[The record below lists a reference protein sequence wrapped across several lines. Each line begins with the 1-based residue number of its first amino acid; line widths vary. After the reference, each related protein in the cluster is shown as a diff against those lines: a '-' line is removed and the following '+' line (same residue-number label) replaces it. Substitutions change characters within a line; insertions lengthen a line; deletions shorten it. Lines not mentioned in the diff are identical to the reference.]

1 MNWTFLLWPF
11 IAQSQI
17 KLMCLKQLDCGNYN
31 SKYQYL
37 KWNTKMGNIPK
48 LSWIFLTELT
58 LLTFNKGYNLVEYL
72 MEIMFESKLRKMFN
86 MLTNTSREIW
96 KISVLKSL
104 SISWSCLFCYCVLYT
119 KYCLSKII
127 LTTDNRQ
134 TILKDND

>member
-1 MNWTFLLWPF
+1 
-11 IAQSQI
+11 
-17 KLMCLKQLDCGNYN
+17 
-31 SKYQYL
+31 
-37 KWNTKMGNIPK
+37 MGNIPK

-104 SISWSCLFCYCVLYT
+104 SIS
-119 KYCLSKII
+119 
-127 LTTDNRQ
+127 
-134 TILKDND
+134 